1 MIFVL
6 SRNPA
11 EKGTDGED
19 GTLEMEMEMEMG
31 CFERRD
37 GTII

>member
-19 GTLEMEMEMEMG
+19 GTLEMEMEMG